1 MLRVKNIH
9 YIMASLHVATAGN
22 ANLRIGEARI
32 PRGLTVQLKITLH
45 DNMGNEILHNWD
57 AAEHLGYAVARRD
70 GVNVQI
76 DADFKLTVS
85 TKRSEK
91 VSLFRRAELSISG
104 CGISCKLRQ
113 GVYMHVPSLRL
124 CLSSDS
130 PNQTTNLIGLFPCS
144 STPTTL

>member
-32 PRGLTVQLKITLH
+32 PRGLTVQLRITLH
-45 DNMGNEILHNWD
+45 DNMGNEILHNWE
-57 AAEHLGYAVARRD
+57 AAEHLGHAVARRD

-85 TKRSEK
+85 ATYTAGGCLCSAGRNCRS
-91 VSLFRRAELSISG
+91 VAVAFRAN
-104 CGISCKLRQ
+104 CGTEF
-113 GVYMHVPSLRL
+113 MHVALSFSL
-124 CLSSDS
+124 
-130 PNQTTNLIGLFPCS
+130 IVV
-144 STPTTL
+144 